1 MKHQGQF
8 KRADHFREHRK
19 VQTLIADLQRIV
31 NILDA
36 DIDFEEQQVGITDLA
51 SPEYPSLARALRAR
65 RDNLSATIHDL
76 QSSLKKGDRWTDGSI
91 LV

>member
-8 KRADHFREHRK
+8 KRADHFCEHRK

-36 DIDFEEQQVGITDLA
+36 DIDFEEQQIGVTDLA
-51 SPEYPSLARALRAR
+51 SPEYPILARALRAR
-65 RDNLSATIHDL
+65 RDNLSATIYDL
-76 QSSLKKGDRWTDGSI
+76 K
-91 LV
+91 VP